1 MIRLA
6 IAEDHQSLID
16 GIKLL
21 LEYEDA
27 ISIVGTANDGEAL
40 LEIVEK
46 KQPNVVLTD
55 IRMPKMDGIEATK
68 QIKKKH
74 PKINILAFTMF
85 EQTEAIQQMIEAG
98 ASGYILKNSSLEEV
112 HNAILAVAKG
122 EKYFDAN
129 INTNV
134 INAQSSN
141 KTKGV
146 LTKRQT
152 EILQLIGQ
160 GKTSREIAD
169 LLFIGVH
176 TVDTHRKNMVRILG
190 LQGKGELMR
199 FALTITLSQNQDVSI
214 KIDVFKTESDST
226 KKSTTIK
233 EKTYNYIYKT
243 ERKGSWQTT
252 FGFNFIH
259 LRNNDT
265 YFSKTVDS
273 TFVIAE
279 GTNQNKYDF
288 YPTIMFTWY
297 ANNSDTINF
306 GLSGGLGYDLE
317 KSVSVFVGGSIIYNQ
332 NITITAGLAFH
343 NQQRLNSAY
352 QEGDLIKENLSFEQL
367 HEDYIRLNP
376 FLSIAFRLD
385 KSPFN

>member
-98 ASGYILKNSSLEEV
+98 ASGYILKNSSLDEV

-199 FALTITLSQNQDVSI
+199 
-214 KIDVFKTESDST
+214 
-226 KKSTTIK
+226 
-233 EKTYNYIYKT
+233 
-243 ERKGSWQTT
+243 
-252 FGFNFIH
+252 
-259 LRNNDT
+259 
-265 YFSKTVDS
+265 
-273 TFVIAE
+273 
-279 GTNQNKYDF
+279 
-288 YPTIMFTWY
+288 Y
-297 ANNSDTINF
+297 A
-306 GLSGGLGYDLE
+306 LE
-317 KSVSVFVGGSIIYNQ
+317 KKYKF
-332 NITITAGLAFH
+332 
-343 NQQRLNSAY
+343 
-352 QEGDLIKENLSFEQL
+352 
-367 HEDYIRLNP
+367 
-376 FLSIAFRLD
+376 
-385 KSPFN
+385 